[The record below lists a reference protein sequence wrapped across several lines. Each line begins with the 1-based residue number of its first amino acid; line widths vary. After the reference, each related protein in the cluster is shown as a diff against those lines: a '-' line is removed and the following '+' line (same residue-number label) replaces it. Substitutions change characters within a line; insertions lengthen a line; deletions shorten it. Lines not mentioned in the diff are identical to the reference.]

1 MRAPLSVAV
10 LMALLPAICLA
21 ADPPELRVHI
31 IGTGGFSCG
40 AWVSKRINDNFAQAW
55 ILGYWSGLNTG
66 VTAFTETATS
76 VGSSTD
82 ADGIIEEVRLLCR
95 REPSLAIYTA
105 TANAYAKLRDAKR

>member
-1 MRAPLSVAV
+1 MRILLLTAV
-10 LMALLPAICLA
+10 LVALPFADSTA

-40 AWVSKRINDNFAQAW
+40 AWVAKRINDNFAQAW

-66 VTAFTETATS
+66 VTAFTEAATS